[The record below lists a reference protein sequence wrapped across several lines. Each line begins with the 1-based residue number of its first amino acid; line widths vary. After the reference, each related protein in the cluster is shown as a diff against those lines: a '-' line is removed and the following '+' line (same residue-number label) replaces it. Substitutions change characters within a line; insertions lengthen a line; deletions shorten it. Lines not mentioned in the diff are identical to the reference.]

1 MTRLTQADIRHISSR
16 LEQTSRDLKRKTGHT
31 LLEIACR
38 AWDVEVIHVRERI
51 KSFDIDVVP
60 ITSGLGIISDFSET
74 VAAIL
79 GFMGFNA
86 RVADFSD
93 VAGIARAFE
102 RSVHAVMMAD
112 DNKFVG
118 INLNNRRI
126 ADNSEATG
134 RVFAAALDLTAGG
147 IKDRDVLVMGCGP
160 VGEAGARWLLSRGA
174 RVALCD
180 IHPSAARALRE
191 RLGTG
196 QSTHLTSG
204 RITLETAGPGVL
216 LNYGYVLEAT
226 PSADSIPDKYIRD
239 DLVVAAPGVP
249 LGISET
255 GCRLIKDRLIHD
267 TLELG
272 VAAMAICLVK

>member
-1 MTRLTQADIRHISSR
+1 LTRLTQDHIRHISSR
-16 LEQTSRDLKRKTGHT
+16 LEQTSRDLKGKTGQT
-31 LLEIACR
+31 LLEIACH
-38 AWDVEVIHVRERI
+38 AWDVETSHIQERI
-51 KSFDIDVVP
+51 KSFHIDVVP

-79 GFMGFNA
+79 GFMGFDA
-86 RVADFSD
+86 RVADAAD

-102 RSVHAVMMAD
+102 GPAHAVMMAD
-112 DNKFVG
+112 DDQFVG
-118 INLNNRRI
+118 INLSNRRV

-134 RVFAAALDLTAGG
+134 RVFAAVLDLMAKG
-147 IKDRDVLVMGCGP
+147 IKDREVLVMGCGP

-180 IHPSAARALRE
+180 IHPPAARALKE
-191 RLGTG
+191 RLT
-196 QSTHLTSG
+196 THG
-204 RITLETAGPGVL
+204 APDRITLETAGSEAL
-216 LNYGYVLEAT
+216 LNYGYILEAT
-226 PSADSIPDKYIRD
+226 PSSDTIPDKYIRD

-249 LGISET
+249 PGVSET
-255 GCRLIKDRLIHD
+255 GRRRLKDRLVHD